1 MSKSGDTIR
10 SLRLEKAWSQEDL
23 GAIAG
28 ISART
33 VQRLEQGQRP
43 SLDTLRALAAAF
55 DVPIARLA
63 PTQPDPSC
71 EEPAMIAE
79 AVPQSDQ
86 RQCLWRHILAYA
98 AVIGALA
105 ALNLIRNPGHLWVIY
120 PALGWGVPLA
130 LKAFRARRAN
140 AA

>member
-1 MSKSGDTIR
+1 MGYGDVIR
-10 SLRLEKAWSQEDL
+10 SLRLEKAWSQEEL

-43 SLDTLRALAAAF
+43 SLETLKALAAAF

-63 PTQPDPSC
+63 P
-71 EEPAMIAE
+71 EPADRNSEDPAMTAE
-79 AVPQSDQ
+79 TLQPAHDRPG
-86 RQCLWRHILAYA
+86 LWRHVAVYA

-105 ALNLIRNPGHLWVIY
+105 ALNLIRNPEHLWVVY
-120 PALGWGVPLA
+120 PALGWGAVLVV
-130 LKAFRARRAN
+130 KAWRRRSG

>member
-1 MSKSGDTIR
+1 MGYGDVIR
-10 SLRLEKAWSQEDL
+10 SLRLEKAWSQEEL

-43 SLDTLRALAAAF
+43 SLETLKALAAAF
-55 DVPIARLA
+55 DVPVARLA
-63 PTQPDPSC
+63 PADLSS

-79 AVPQSDQ
+79 TAQPAHD
-86 RQCLWRHILAYA
+86 RPGLWRHVAIYA

-105 ALNLIRNPGHLWVIY
+105 ALNLIRNPEHLWVIY
-120 PALGWGVPLA
+120 PALGWGAVLV
-130 LKAFRARRAN
+130 LKAWRRRRA
-140 AA
+140 